1 MESEGK
7 SVAQICKKLS
17 VSEQT
22 YHRWR
27 RAYGSSSTDQVRRLK
42 VLERENGELK
52 KLLAEQALDNAI
64 LKEAASGNF

>member
-1 MESEGK
+1 MPSF
-7 SVAQICKKLS
+7 CKKLG

-27 RAYGSSSTDQVRRLK
+27 RAYGSSSMDQVRRLK

-52 KLLAEQALDNAI
+52 KLLAAQLLENKI
-64 LKEAASGNF
+64 LKDVAEGNF

>member
-22 YHRWR
+22 QHRWR
-27 RAYGSSSTDQVRRLK
+27 RAHGSSSTDQVRRLK
-42 VLERENGELK
+42 LLERENGELK
-52 KLLAEQALDNAI
+52 KLLADQLLENKI
-64 LKEAASGNF
+64 LKDVAEGNF